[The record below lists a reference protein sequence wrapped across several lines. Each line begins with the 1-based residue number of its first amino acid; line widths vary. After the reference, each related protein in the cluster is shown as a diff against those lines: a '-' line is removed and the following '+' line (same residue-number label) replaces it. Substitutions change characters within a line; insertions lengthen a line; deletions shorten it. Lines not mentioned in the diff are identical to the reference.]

1 MINFDIEKELLIIY
15 SGINTIAMHELELQ
29 SLEILKSMVL
39 PVQYSNGD
47 YEDANVELH
56 FVISNE
62 TKMAIY

>member
-1 MINFDIEKELLIIY
+1 
-15 SGINTIAMHELELQ
+15 MHELELQ